1 MRRWIRSSR
10 LPVEKYGRP
19 DSADFGSGNTLGWF
33 APLSTAAQPI
43 SVSQIG
49 LPCATQPVG
58 EPSSLAADALVVRV
72 APPVPDVLDA
82 EHPGLAQAVGDRRAR
97 LRGARRIVR
106 VVPVVGVAAAQVS
119 GEIIEIVDRA
129 RDLPVE
135 MRGAV
140 APVGERRVVV
150 DADDVDRRRR
160 PQRIERKAHFA
171 RATIH
176 HMRAVLGPVRARR

>member
-33 APLSTAAQPI
+33 APLSTAAAADFGQPDRLALRHP
-43 SVSQIG
+43 G
-49 LPCATQPVG
+49 GRRAELD
-58 EPSSLAADALVVRV
+58 AADALVMRA

-82 EHPGLAQAVGDRRAR
+82 EHPRLAEPVGDRRAR
-97 LRGARRIVR
+97 LRGACGIVG
-106 VVPVVGVAAAQVS
+106 VVPVVGVAAAQVAR
-119 GEIIEIVDRA
+119 EIVEVVDRL

-135 MRGAV
+135 MRAAV

-150 DADDVDRRRR
+150 DADHVDRWSRPTADRAGSALRSRRR
-160 PQRIERKAHFA
+160 PPH
-171 RATIH
+171 
-176 HMRAVLGPVRARR
+176 ARRTRSSRRHR